1 MMFLGTYTPRLDD
14 KGRLILPAKF
24 REELSEGL
32 VLTRGQERC
41 LYVFSQEEFQRV
53 YEQMRTAPIS
63 SKQARD
69 YIRVFLSGASDETP
83 DKQGRITIP
92 ATLRDYANF
101 GKELTVIG
109 AGARAEIWDTEVWNA
124 YLREK
129 EEEFSDTDDDVF
141 SGLLP

>member
-1 MMFLGTYTPRLDD
+1 MFLGTYTPRLDD

-41 LYVFSQEEFQRV
+41 LYVFSQAEFQRV

-92 ATLRDYANF
+92 ATLRDYANL

-109 AGARAEIWDTEVWNA
+109 AGARAEIWDTGVWNA
-124 YLREK
+124 YLRKK
-129 EEEFSDTDDDVF
+129 EEEFSETDDDVF
-141 SGLLP
+141 PGLLP

>member
-1 MMFLGTYTPRLDD
+1 MFLGTYTPRLDD

-41 LYVFSQEEFQRV
+41 LYVFSQDEFQRV

-92 ATLRDYANF
+92 ATLRDYANL

-129 EEEFSDTDDDVF
+129 EEEFSETDDDVF
-141 SGLLP
+141 PGLLP